1 MKWKESALADSSFF
15 IYVSVS
21 NNITELEV
29 DMAKKSNAYTGG
41 YEICTPKEQV
51 QTKFNIQLVRNCME
65 SILKDMA
72 VNGMSYEK

>member
-1 MKWKESALADSSFF
+1 
-15 IYVSVS
+15 
-21 NNITELEV
+21 
-29 DMAKKSNAYTGG
+29 MAKKSKAYTGG
-41 YEICTPKEQV
+41 YEICTSKEQA